1 MEKQYTAT
9 ICHFNYQG
17 GRFRMQRLEEV
28 QDFPKDRDGLRDA
41 YKFVQGADG
50 WIIWCGD
57 EMVDYAK

>member
-9 ICHFNYQG
+9 RCRFNDQG
-17 GRFRMQRLEEV
+17 ERLEKV
-28 QDFPKDRDGLRDA
+28 RDFPKDRDGLRDA

-57 EMVDYAK
+57 ELVDYAK